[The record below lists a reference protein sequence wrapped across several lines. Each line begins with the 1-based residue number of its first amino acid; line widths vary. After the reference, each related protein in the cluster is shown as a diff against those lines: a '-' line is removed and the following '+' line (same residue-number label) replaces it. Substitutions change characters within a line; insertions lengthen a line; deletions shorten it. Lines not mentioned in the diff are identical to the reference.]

1 MHKIKLLGAAFVL
14 MAAAGFSSTAN
25 ADLLPVPPI
34 PLPIPG
40 LCSTLGGLLPVGVP
54 VNELTPAQIFSI
66 LSQLPAGTSVSQ
78 VLSCLK

>member
-25 ADLLPVPPI
+25 ADLLPIPPI

-40 LCSTLGGLLPVGVP
+40 LCSILPGLLPVGVP
-54 VNELTPAQIFSI
+54 ASELTYDQIIKI

-78 VLSCLK
+78 VLSCL